1 LLRLMVYGVGL
12 AYELAMFILG
22 LNRAVRMGLLSSALT
37 ESLAIFSGRRS
48 PLQRRVREHSGAGI
62 CQAQPRSFLVPLYYT
77 ASKLAVS
84 KHAPP
89 ASSSILAHRKLSAP
103 TRCLE
108 AGG

>member
-1 LLRLMVYGVGL
+1 VYGVGL
-12 AYELAMFILG
+12 ACELVMFMLV
-22 LNRAVRMGLLSSALT
+22 LSRAVRMGLLNSALT
-37 ESLAIFSGRRS
+37 QGLAIYSGRRS

-62 CQAQPRSFLVPLYYT
+62 CQAQPRSFLVPLSYT

-84 KHAPP
+84 RHAPL
-89 ASSSILAHRKLSAP
+89 ALSSIFAHRKLSAP